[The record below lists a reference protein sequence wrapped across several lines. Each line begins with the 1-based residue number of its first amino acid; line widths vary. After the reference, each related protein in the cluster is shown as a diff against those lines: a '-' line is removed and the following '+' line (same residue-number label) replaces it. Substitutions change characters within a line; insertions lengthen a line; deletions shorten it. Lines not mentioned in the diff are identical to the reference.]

1 MAILKLNKPFDQ
13 FESVYK
19 LCFDCKPDNDYF
31 QGSKD
36 GDLKPEKILG
46 QKFNPLNLRH
56 VSSEIA
62 FTHFLTLSKKVIQIR
77 FHVFCNLNQVT
88 DSH

>member
-19 LCFDCKPDNDYF
+19 ICFDCKPDNDYF
-31 QGSKD
+31 QGSKV
-36 GDLKPEKILG
+36 GDLKPEKNLG
-46 QKFNPLNLRH
+46 KEFLPFNGH